1 MGTRLDPPPQEGWWG
16 SLRLLLG
23 LQQLGLL
30 ELGWQER
37 CPQEG
42 ELGSQQ
48 QQDCKGEE
56 NVSVPCVKGNAEGM
70 FSRQGELQCV
80 TAGTDWRDPGES
92 LL

>member
-1 MGTRLDPPPQEGWWG
+1 MGTGLDPPPQEGRWG

-23 LQQLGLL
+23 LQQLGLP

-48 QQDCKGEE
+48 EDCGWLAQQVCG
-56 NVSVPCVKGNAEGM
+56 PLPALPALGH
-70 FSRQGELQCV
+70 R
-80 TAGTDWRDPGES
+80 
-92 LL
+92 

>member
-1 MGTRLDPPPQEGWWG
+1 MGTGLDPPPQEGWWG

-48 QQDCKGEE
+48 QDCKGEQ
-56 NVSVPCVKGNAEGM
+56 NVSVPCVKRGCREDVFKARGTSMSPLGQTGGTQGNH
-70 FSRQGELQCV
+70 C
-80 TAGTDWRDPGES
+80 